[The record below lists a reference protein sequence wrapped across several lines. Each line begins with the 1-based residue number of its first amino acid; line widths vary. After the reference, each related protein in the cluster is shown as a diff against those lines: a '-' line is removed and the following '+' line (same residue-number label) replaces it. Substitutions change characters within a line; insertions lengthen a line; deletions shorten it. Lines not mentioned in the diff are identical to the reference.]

1 MGLVLLYKSN
11 YGANSQ
17 DPWGEKLTSKINDL
31 KLALKNHEIKDCQVS
46 KKQDKN
52 CPLQPLYRINDLSE
66 KFHENSNRISILILF
81 TYTFYY

>member
-52 CPLQPLYRINDLSE
+52 CPFNKVCHTILMGP
-66 KFHENSNRISILILF
+66 SIR
-81 TYTFYY
+81 